1 MSQPFFAAA
10 NKVMTMYALRQ
21 ERNSV
26 PAPAHSPAE
35 IYWACEMLQ
44 SIAAAAAY
52 AGSKEAVYIRAAADI
67 WNRTEKSPQL
77 FIIEDAQ
84 S

>member
-1 MSQPFFAAA
+1 MKTPFYAAA
-10 NKVMTMYALRQ
+10 NKVLTMYALRQ
-21 ERNSV
+21 ERASAQ
-26 PAPAHSPAE
+26 APAHSPAE

-52 AGSKEAVYIRAAADI
+52 VGSKEAVYIRAAADA
-67 WNRTEKSPQL
+67 WSQTEKAPEPFSV
-77 FIIEDAQ
+77 EETQ

>member
-10 NKVMTMYALRQ
+10 NKVLKMYTLRQ
-21 ERNSV
+21 ERARV
-26 PAPAHSPAE
+26 EAPPHSPAE

-44 SIAAAAAY
+44 NIAAAAAY
-52 AGSKEAVYIRAAADI
+52 AGSKEAVYLRAKAEAWSRTDI
-67 WNRTEKSPQL
+67 TPEL
-77 FIIEDAQ
+77 FVEEEAQ

>member
-10 NKVMTMYALRQ
+10 NKVLSMYALRQ
-21 ERNSV
+21 ERAIRN
-26 PAPAHSPAE
+26 APPHSPAE

-52 AGSKEAVYIRAAADI
+52 AGSKEAVYLRAKSEA
-67 WNRTEKSPQL
+67 WSRTEITPEL
-77 FIIEDAQ
+77 FIEEEAQ